1 MTPAY
6 NCLTF
11 DTTLNAEL
19 LDSLL
24 DVNTTLT
31 LGTALIHS
39 ALLLTLAFILN
50 VGITPVRK
58 FAGLSPNARLIDCRS
73 RIHSPKLITPIG
85 GALIVFIH
93 SESFW
98 DSLIYLLDPTDR
110 RSVFWVFT
118 KRFTHHP
125 RSIAFGVF

>member
-39 ALLLTLAFILN
+39 ALLLTLAFNLTLASHPYESLLDYHQTR
-50 VGITPVRK
+50 V
-58 FAGLSPNARLIDCRS
+58 S
-73 RIHSPKLITPIG
+73 
-85 GALIVFIH
+85 LIVDRAFIH
-93 SESFW
+93 SFICPCSPRTAVFRVFTNHL
-98 DSLIYLLDPTDR
+98 DFYLVIYLLDPTDR
-110 RSVFWVFT
+110 RSVSRILT
-118 KRFTHHP
+118 KLVTLP
-125 RSIAFGVF
+125 Y

>member
-58 FAGLSPNARLIDCRS
+58 FTGLSPNARLIDCRS
-73 RIHSPKLITPIG
+73 RIHSL
-85 GALIVFIH
+85 IH
-93 SESFW
+93 SFICPCSPRTAVF
-98 DSLIYLLDPTDR
+98 SGLHQPLGFLLGYL
-110 RSVFWVFT
+110 F
-118 KRFTHHP
+118 
-125 RSIAFGVF
+125 A